1 MTHEVMP
8 HRHKLKVRFYELD
21 PYGHLNHSVFVQ
33 YFETSRIELL
43 EKADVSLNV
52 YADIGYHFVVTRI
65 ETSFIRPVKAGDIL
79 TIETELLQLRPASL
93 IWNQKMLRGAE
104 TVAHQKL
111 RNAIT
116 DLQGKPLRVPKD
128 VTKKLLPFA
137 ALQ

>member
-1 MTHEVMP
+1 MP
-8 HRHKLKVRFYELD
+8 HRHQLKVRFYELD

-43 EKADVSLNV
+43 EEAGVSLSV
-52 YADIGYHFVVTRI
+52 YADIGYHFVVTHI

-93 IWNQKMLRGAE
+93 IWNQRMLRNVE
-104 TVAHQKL
+104 IVAYQEL
-111 RNAIT
+111 RNAVI
-116 DLQGKPLRVPKD
+116 DSQGKPVKVPED
-128 VTKKLLPFA
+128 VTERLLSFM